1 MERMTPAERR
11 AVWEQRLE
19 RYSVS
24 EQTVADF
31 CKVEGISPASLY
43 RWKSR
48 LGSRGSIGKTPARNP
63 PGESSQRRPVVS
75 AATSNRRAAA
85 ATSFTELVV
94 TGQPN
99 AEHPNAEHPN
109 ANQSNGS
116 QQIAEQ
122 SDVARAQLPNGIS
135 ISLGRD
141 TTLAAA
147 IVDRL
152 IRYEPPGEATEYN
165 SMHQHEPNPSH
176 PHHKSNSTLH
186 RETNSTRQPESNST
200 RHHQTRSSRRRS

>member
-1 MERMTPAERR
+1 MKRMTPAEQR
-11 AVWEQRLE
+11 AVWEQRLD
-19 RYSVS
+19 RYSGW
-24 EQTVADF
+24 ERTVADF
-31 CKVEGISPASLY
+31 CKVEGISPAAFY

-48 LGSRGSIGKTPARNP
+48 LGSRRSTGETLDRKL

-94 TGQPN
+94 TTQPNTKPPNAEPPNAELPNAELPN
-99 AEHPNAEHPN
+99 AEHPNAEQLN
-109 ANQSNGS
+109 AK

-122 SDVARAQLPNGIS
+122 SDVARAELPNGIL

-152 IRYEPPGEATEYN
+152 VRYEPADEAIESNATRHHESN
-165 SMHQHEPNPSH
+165 ATCHQ
-176 PHHKSNSTLH
+176 
-186 RETNSTRQPESNST
+186 ESNSARRHETHST
-200 RHHQTRSSRRRS
+200 RGRS